1 MINAKLLTVLGV
13 INLTQIKNW
22 ELVKGEPKK
31 MNAVLIDSEYPSI
44 ADHFAFAFNTKRSH
58 YIFNFSFNVLDRK
71 CDLTKFEAAGKKVP
85 VLGFKIQIKK

>member
-1 MINAKLLTVLGV
+1 M

>member
-13 INLTQIKNW
+13 INLTQIRNW

-44 ADHFAFAFNTKRSH
+44 ADHFVFAFNTKRSY

-71 CDLTKFEAAGKKVP
+71 CNLKQQEKKFLCWDLKYK
-85 VLGFKIQIKK
+85 